1 MTTGSAFP
9 MFITA
14 EYRRDAAGFPAFER
28 DAADG
33 ARAARRAIDS
43 AFAGSGE
50 SVRQQFQVA
59 FNDVGR
65 MAKEALQRSLNDN
78 GRLDLNLPGFQQAAR
93 EARAYQQA
101 VQELFDAAR
110 TLARQTG
117 DTSSETRQ
125 FLAALEAQVVESR
138 QAVAAA
144 DAQTASYAKL
154 QEQLDRTASR
164 TSSLATAMRD
174 LYQQQ
179 AAAARAEVLQGEARI
194 AFDTTLARQGVGA
207 TSGKSAAA
215 AAEIFREAA
224 ALEDLANAERNAA
237 RSADLLAQI
246 NRVVGVTA
254 TEAARSASESAGVFE
269 QAFRAQERAAQE
281 AEQAWLE
288 LARAQEVAERQAIA
302 YRRTLESQS
311 AFAPTSEIERFRQ
324 QVETIQQL
332 TAGALSAPRNAFG
345 SLSIDLQAYERGAQS
360 ARAQA
365 IALREVAT
373 ATDRAAKEA
382 GDLSEA
388 TRRLVV
394 AAGAAAREAEDLA
407 NAAEEE
413 ARAFTLLQGALNQTS
428 SATQAV
434 IRNNSKLN
442 DSLYGGVDG
451 LRAQRFALVQTGQQL
466 QDFTVS
472 LSSGQKLSTVL
483 IQQLPQLAFAMTG
496 FGGKVGR
503 VAEKLAGLQGFLII
517 TAVALAAE
525 FAPALFGA
533 SEASDELAKR
543 QDSLADYLD
552 RATGKIKEQVTWL
565 DILQGKRDLEAEHEK
580 NQRTFDRARGNFLST
595 LTQADNRLDP
605 TGRVAN
611 PNPVSQEG
619 LKLLRQTYRDLES
632 GAIDAAKAVQL
643 INAAAAKDKS
653 LAGAAKDVE
662 KVAFAYN
669 DAKKEIDATNLQIA
683 RLAVAQGTATEAQKK
698 LVEANRDS
706 NTSTARAIELASQE
720 ATATTDVER
729 ARARLEQV
737 KLRGADI
744 DKKGADAQQQYRRD
758 LDAANI
764 ALNQAQAAAEAAR
777 RAKSDLNRET
787 REATKLSKE
796 QDAAEERI
804 RRISSQFD
812 AQPRFADQQQAA
824 LRYLDDQIERYQ
836 KLNDQKS
843 KQIVI
848 EARAAKA
855 TVISGRD
862 TRFEQFVE
870 DQQQGLEI
878 QTLRNAGYLAE
889 ADALQNIYQLQRQIG
904 TLLPEQKD
912 QVLAIARA
920 YEAQRREAEETRKVV
935 EAYSGMVSD
944 VQSAIERLAG
954 RTLSFKNPLQSL
966 STFGSDL
973 VNSYVQTQIRV
984 ASEQLFRGVDQQL
997 RDFVN
1002 PQQKLDTATT
1012 KAADSVEAF
1021 SRSLINATAALTGAQ
1036 PGGAYAGFGFTP
1048 SFGNNNDISLTSAR
1062 ALAGDLRSAAAEAL
1076 ADARDTLGIAPAND
1090 NPSDDIVVT
1099 GQRRMVEE
1107 LEKQTAIAARGY
1119 PSLAAATNRLGQN
1132 LGDNIVELAR
1142 GSRFEGTANELKGV
1156 LNNLGD
1162 LLSGAAIGGSVGSV
1176 LFGDDKGA
1184 QVGSSVGGALG
1195 KVAGKEIGKQFGA
1208 QLGKLAS
1215 FAGPIGGIVGGIAGG
1230 LVGGLFTKTK
1240 KGSASLG
1247 YDATTGMF
1255 TNAVTGNSQSY
1266 RDAADNLG
1274 NSVTGTLQK
1283 IADSL
1288 GGSIGDFSVSIGARK
1303 KNYVVDTTGSGRTK
1317 GYGTQSF
1324 KEESDA
1330 IQAAIAD
1337 ALRDGAI
1344 QGIRAGTQR
1353 LLNQGTDLDASLT
1366 RAAKFEGVFK
1376 SLQQAL
1382 DPVGYAIDQLDRQF
1396 DDLKR
1401 VFAAAGA
1408 SSEEYAQLEQLYSLQ
1423 RADTIKQAASAM
1435 RSSLQGLLDDLK
1447 VGESGGLSLRDR
1459 LNNALAAYNPLAA
1472 QVRSGA
1478 TNVDYDAFTEAA
1490 RTVQELARELYG
1502 SQDGFF
1508 TIVDDIRALTEKA
1521 LGDQQALIDMATGK
1535 TTPFDASTPST
1546 SSPSTDNTPIVNGL
1560 TSVEQAIAQGFASMG
1575 LNLNSILSAIRA
1587 QGTTAIVDSSTIL
1600 RREGF

>member
-28 DAADG
+28 DAAEG

-65 MAKEALQRSLNDN
+65 FAKEALQRSLNDN

-138 QAVAAA
+138 SAVAAA

-179 AAAARAEVLQGEARI
+179 AAAARAEVLQGEARN

-207 TSGKSAAA
+207 SSGKSAAA

-254 TEAARSASESAGVFE
+254 TEAARSASESANVFE

-281 AEQAWLE
+281 AEQAWLD

-332 TAGALSAPRNAFG
+332 TAGALSMPRNDLG
-345 SLSIDLQAYERGAQS
+345 SLAIDLDAYKRGAEN

-373 ATDRAAKEA
+373 AADRAAKEA

-388 TRRLVV
+388 TRRLIV

-428 SATQAV
+428 SSTQAV
-434 IRNNSKLN
+434 IRNNNKLN
-442 DSLYGGVDG
+442 ESLYGGVDG

-496 FGGKVGR
+496 FGGKVGQ

-517 TAVALAAE
+517 TAIALAAE
-525 FAPALFGA
+525 FTPALFGA
-533 SEASDELAKR
+533 SEASDDLAKR
-543 QDSLADYLD
+543 QDLLADYLD
-552 RATGKIKEQVTWL
+552 KATGKIKEQVTWL
-565 DILQGKRDLEAEHEK
+565 DILQGKRDLEAAREK
-580 NQRTFDRARGNFLST
+580 QQRTFDRARRSVLTT
-595 LTQADNRLDP
+595 LTESGSRLDP
-605 TGRVAN
+605 TARVAN
-611 PNPVSQEG
+611 PNPVSAEG

-643 INAAAAKDKS
+643 ISAAAAKDKS

-669 DAKKEIDATNLQIA
+669 DAKKELDATNLQIA
-683 RLAVAQGTATEAQKK
+683 RLAVSQGTATAAQKK
-698 LVEANRDS
+698 LVEANRES
-706 NTSTARAIELASQE
+706 NTNTARAIELASQE

-744 DKKGADAQQQYRRD
+744 DKKGEAAQRQYRKD
-758 LDAANI
+758 LDAANT
-764 ALNQAQAAAEAAR
+764 ALNQAEAAADAAR
-777 RAKSDLNRET
+777 RAKTDLNRET
-787 REATKLSKE
+787 REATKLAKE
-796 QDAAEERI
+796 QSAAEERI
-804 RRISSQFD
+804 KRISGQFD
-812 AQPRFADQQQAA
+812 AQPRFADQQEAA
-824 LRYLDDQIERYQ
+824 LRYLDQQIERYQ
-836 KLNDQKS
+836 RLNDEKS

-904 TLLPEQKD
+904 SLLPEQKD
-912 QVLAIARA
+912 QVIAIARA

-935 EAYSGMVSD
+935 EAYAGMVTD

-954 RTLSFKNPLQSL
+954 RTLAGKNPLKSL
-966 STFGSDL
+966 SSFGSDL

-984 ASEQLFRGVDQQL
+984 ASEQLFKGVDQQL

-1012 KAADSVEAF
+1012 KAADAVEVFA
-1021 SRSLINATAALTGAQ
+1021 RALTNATAQLTGAGQ
-1036 PGGAYAGFGFTP
+1036 VKLLGDSGFGGTAALANLTLP
-1048 SFGNNNDISLTSAR
+1048 SAQN
-1062 ALAGDLRSAAAEAL
+1062 LAGDLRAAAADAL
-1076 ADARDTLGIAPAND
+1076 ADARDALGIDGGRTDGEIIVSAQKE
-1090 NPSDDIVVT
+1090 VVT
-1099 GQRRMVEE
+1099 
-1107 LEKQTAIAARGY
+1107 AIRK
-1119 PSLAAATNRLGQN
+1119 
-1132 LGDNIVELAR
+1132 
-1142 GSRFEGTANELKGV
+1142 GT
-1156 LNNLGD
+1156 GD
-1162 LLSGAAIGGSVGSV
+1162 LLSKGFPSVKDALNQLGGALGDNLARSGERQGGLIGKASRSLQSVSQNLGTIIQGGALGAAIGGSFGGSGRNIGGGVGALSS
-1176 LFGDDKGA
+1176 LIF
-1184 QVGSSVGGALG
+1184 GSSANSVMGPLAIASVANQAIGDIFGFKGGPLG
-1195 KVAGKEIGKQFGA
+1195 V
-1208 QLGKLAS
+1208 LT
-1215 FAGPIGGIVGGIAGG
+1215 
-1230 LVGGLFTKTK
+1230 GLFSRTK
-1240 KGSASLG
+1240 KGSATLG
-1247 YDATTGMF
+1247 YDSTTGIF
-1255 TNAVTGNSQSY
+1255 SNAVSGNSQSY
-1266 RDAADNLG
+1266 RDAANNLG

-1288 GGSIGDFSVSIGARK
+1288 GADLGDFSVSIGARK
-1303 KNYVVDTTGSGRTK
+1303 KNYVVDSTGSGRTK
-1317 GYGTQSF
+1317 GAGTQSF
-1324 KEESDA
+1324 KEEADA
-1330 IQAAIAD
+1330 IRAAVID
-1337 ALRDGAI
+1337 AIRDGAI
-1344 QGIRAGTQR
+1344 SARAGTQR
-1353 LLNQGTDLDASLT
+1353 LLSQGTDLDAALN

-1376 SLQQAL
+1376 SLKQTL
-1382 DPVGYAIDQLDRQF
+1382 DPVGYAVDELDRQF
-1396 DDLKR
+1396 EDLKR

-1459 LNNALAAYNPLAA
+1459 LNNALATYNPLAA

-1508 TIVDDIRALTEKA
+1508 SIIDDIRSLTEKA
-1521 LGDQQALIDMATGK
+1521 LGDQQAMIDMATGK

-1546 SSPSTDNTPIVNGL
+1546 TSPSNDNTPIVNGL

-1575 LNLNSILSAIRA
+1575 LNLNSILTAIRA
-1587 QGTTAIVDSSTIL
+1587 QGTTALINPNSIAPRS
-1600 RREGF
+1600 GF